1 MSRYTR
7 FPGSEPRSTSS
18 RIEQAERHFRS
29 SSTPAMSA
37 LEKTANEARQIKEE
51 EAAKRKNL
59 TEALKEA
66 RLEREKKQGAS
77 GETKP
82 ESK

>member
-7 FPGSEPRSTSS
+7 FSDSEPRGTSS

-29 SSTPAMSA
+29 SSSPAMSA
-37 LEKTANEARQIKEE
+37 LEKTANAARQIKDEE
-51 EAAKRKNL
+51 TEKRKTL

-66 RLEREKKQGAS
+66 RLERDRIQEHS
-77 GETKP
+77 DELKP
-82 ESK
+82 KSE

>member
-1 MSRYTR
+1 MNRYTR
-7 FPGSEPRSTSS
+7 FSDPEPRSTSR

-37 LEKTANEARQIKEE
+37 LEKTANAARQIKDE
-51 EAAKRKNL
+51 EAEKRKTL

-66 RLEREKKQGAS
+66 RLERDRIQGHSDEAKPK
-77 GETKP
+77 GE
-82 ESK
+82 